1 MEVNVYK
8 NPTCFS
14 RWSVSGNEKDGFE
27 ITNTKKQVTGI
38 EEENSIIVT
47 ENETPSIVNEIEKTK
62 VSKNVVETGDQT
74 RVLMILIL
82 FIVSAGLLVFVL
94 RKIKK

>member
-14 RWSVSGNEKDGFE
+14 RWSVS
-27 ITNTKKQVTGI
+27 NTKKQVTGI
-38 EEENSIIVT
+38 EEENSITVT

>member
-1 MEVNVYK
+1 M
-8 NPTCFS
+8 
-14 RWSVSGNEKDGFE
+14 SVGKLSVFP
-27 ITNTKKQVTGI
+27 I
-38 EEENSIIVT
+38 EEENPITVT